1 MCTPDYNVAF
11 VLAARTFM
19 VQIAESLDLMRT
31 ERRTGRGFPQAFP
44 QFL

>member
-11 VLAARTFM
+11 GLVARTNV
-19 VQIAESLDLMRT
+19 VQTAESLDLMRR
-31 ERRTGRGFPQAFP
+31 ERRTGPVFPQAFP